1 MKHRATRY
9 YIERD
14 DRIKYPRILDLQA
27 EPTAGQHYR
36 RTYRDRTDY
45 EAQMRQY
52 EQMRAQ
58 AEFQQAC
65 RARAAEARRAQQQ
78 AQYTIKLEPYD
89 FAAVP
94 FFIVIGFLLMWAIT
108 EILITIHS

>member
-14 DRIKYPRILDLQA
+14 DRIRYPRMLDLQA
-27 EPTAGQHYR
+27 EPTAGQHHR
-36 RTYRDRTDY
+36 RTYRNH
-45 EAQMRQY
+45 ANY

-58 AEFQQAC
+58 AEFHQAC
-65 RARAAEARRAQQQ
+65 RERAAEARRAQQQ
-78 AQYTIKLEPYD
+78 AQYHASTVGFYD
-89 FAAVP
+89 LGGIP
-94 FFIVIGFLLMWAIT
+94 FFVVIGLLLMWAIS